1 MEFDNSQLV
10 SRIWKVGLSV
20 FRNYAIG
27 MREEIRSGGGG
38 EPDVCVR
45 FGVSARCRCVTVVSR
60 DVQVYVYCCM
70 Q

>member
-45 FGVSARCRCVTVVSR
+45 FGVSARCHCVT
-60 DVQVYVYCCM
+60 
-70 Q
+70 